1 MAGEGEIASVYFF
14 ADFITFI
21 EFFSSSAKPFFY
33 YLEMASRFMVKIV
46 RAMHHFVFACI
57 PFEVNMHTIPFVF
70 MCVCVFVGM
79 FVHLYGINFE
89 ALHVCVCVYAYKS
102 MHTCMSGGCT

>member
-21 EFFSSSAKPFFY
+21 EFFSSSTKPFFY

-57 PFEVNMHTIPFVF
+57 PFEV
-70 MCVCVFVGM
+70 CV
-79 FVHLYGINFE
+79 Y
-89 ALHVCVCVYAYKS
+89 VCVCVCR
-102 MHTCMSGGCT
+102 HVCTSLWN